1 VAVKGRRER
10 QGSRNMPERYRGQV
24 VWITGASS
32 GIGEALAVAWSR
44 EGARVVLSAR
54 NAAELDRVRQACA
67 HPERHVVRP
76 LDLADAKAIEAA
88 AADVLAELGKI
99 DVLVHS
105 GGVSQRAL
113 VADTAVST
121 DRAIME
127 VNYFGTIGLTK
138 AVLPSMLARKSG
150 HLVPISSV
158 IGHVGIPL
166 RSAYAA
172 SKHALHGFFD
182 ALRAEYA
189 KDGIR
194 VTIVCPGYI
203 RTKVSENALRGDG
216 SKYGTTDDTHTNA
229 MRPELAAPRI
239 IDGVTKGKL
248 EVRVGG
254 KEIHAILLKRLLPGI
269 VARVVKLKR

>member
-1 VAVKGRRER
+1 
-10 QGSRNMPERYRGQV
+10 MTERYRDQV

-54 NAAELDRVRQACA
+54 NAVELERVRQTCA
-67 HPERHVVRP
+67 HPERHLVRP
-76 LDLADAKAIEAA
+76 LDLVDEKAIETA
-88 AADVLAELGKI
+88 AADVIQELGGV

-113 VADTAVST
+113 VAETAMAT
-121 DRAIME
+121 DRAIMD
-127 VNYFGTIGLTK
+127 VNYFGTIALTK

-182 ALRAEYA
+182 ALRAENA

-216 SKYGTTDDTHTNA
+216 STYGTTDDTHKDA
-229 MRPELAAPRI
+229 MLPEVAAPKI
-239 IDGVTKGKL
+239 VDGVAKAKH

-254 KEIHAILLKRLLPGI
+254 REIHAILLKRLLPGV
-269 VARVVKLKR
+269 VARLVKLRR